1 LYFCGLIGKIESMR
15 RIPLVFILFCV
26 LMPSWSLIGQV
37 VDKNSIIMD
46 AANINRDSLLHLI
59 RIRDSLLL
67 NKHQDSINMARLIV
81 RLEYK
86 RDSLNA
92 ALNQSIYRQKLDS
105 VDRMRRYIST
115 RDHNRRTRQDFYSP
129 IGIIENDSVRSSL
142 KRMVDVVY
150 EDTAFNPHP
159 KALKYSLDHLVYHL
173 SNDSIFFRIL
183 NANQDTIPFVL
194 KKNKIDSVAFFV
206 MNSSK
211 DSAKVFMRSLDKNTL
226 YMWVGDDLML
236 KHLLKKNSAPQGIS
250 INWQDPHKLRI
261 ARRAVPVPAPKLWY
275 LRSELSMMVNQNTL
289 INWALGGNNNV
300 SLTTDVKAWA
310 NYAKGSLKWDN
321 YFSFLYG
328 VQKTELLPLRK
339 SADRINLVSNLSHKA
354 FKKFDYT
361 LGSTFITQTFK
372 GFAYPNDSVPVSR
385 FMAPADLKISLGLTY
400 RPNPKLTVS
409 FSPVSGQ
416 FRFVLDTVL
425 IDQTKWGLRNDQ
437 RMNAQLGASASII
450 HGTPIGKSVNLSN
463 RLDLFSNYIDHPEM
477 VNFDWIMAINFK
489 VSKYIGLSVQ
499 THTKY
504 DNRILIPL
512 YEIQDGKKVKVGE
525 GKRIQFSEIFGLKF
539 TYIL

>member
-1 LYFCGLIGKIESMR
+1 MR
-15 RIPLVFILFCV
+15 RILQVFILFWI
-26 LMPSWSLIGQV
+26 LLPSFSLIGQV
-37 VDKNSIIMD
+37 VDKNSNIKD
-46 AANINRDSLLHLI
+46 ASNISRDSMLHMI

-67 NKHQDSINMARLIV
+67 SKHQDSINMARLIV
-81 RLEYK
+81 MLEYR

-105 VDRMRRYIST
+105 VERLRKYIST

-129 IGIIENDSVRSSL
+129 IGAIDNDSVRSYL

-159 KALKYSLDHLVYHL
+159 KALKTSVDHLVYHL

-194 KKNKIDSVAFFV
+194 KKNKIDSVAFYV
-206 MNSSK
+206 MNSSN

-236 KHLLKKNSAPQGIS
+236 KHLLKKHSAPAIN
-250 INWQDPHKLRI
+250 INWQDRNKFRI
-261 ARRAVPVPAPKLWY
+261 ARRAVPVPTPKLWY

-289 INWALGGNNNV
+289 INWALGGNNNI

-310 NYAKGSLKWDN
+310 NYAKGSFKWDN
-321 YFSFLYG
+321 YLSFLYG

-361 LGSTFITQTFK
+361 LGTTFITQTFK
-372 GFAYPNDSVPVSR
+372 GFANPNDSIPVSR

-409 FSPVSGQ
+409 FHRLVVS
-416 FRFVLDTVL
+416 
-425 IDQTKWGLRNDQ
+425 
-437 RMNAQLGASASII
+437 
-450 HGTPIGKSVNLSN
+450 
-463 RLDLFSNYIDHPEM
+463 LDLF
-477 VNFDWIMAINFK
+477 WILF
-489 VSKYIGLSVQ
+489 
-499 THTKY
+499 
-504 DNRILIPL
+504 
-512 YEIQDGKKVKVGE
+512 
-525 GKRIQFSEIFGLKF
+525 
-539 TYIL
+539 